1 MVHPTAKAQ
10 KLISTRCGMRRIL
23 KQQQYS
29 VADYIRA
36 AVQSGSYKPEKIPEG
51 EDERGNDRQ
60 RRGKPF
66 AYPVAYEI
74 LQMNPPIPEEPRI
87 PLKHLKHSS
96 SNDQVH
102 LPTDP
107 LIKSYLKRYDER
119 VRTHAHPS
127 TAEEE
132 EAYYAR
138 ILGIDPVKDS
148 KTKSNFT
155 AMGRKNVVLSHAYQ
169 FALRQHQVLQENK
182 DMSEEESIQIVEQLL
197 KDQNKNER
205 EVSRQ
210 RTEKVVE
217 WRAAK
222 TAQEAPTSE
231 HHDDNEDSHEP
242 TATAEEHTG
251 ESNQASI
258 PVSTIPSVLFNK
270 PRTIQAMRTWGMRLQ
285 AVPYD
290 QWTVGA
296 ATTLDHWIA
305 VEVLGMAE
313 QTWNSLL
320 DGSGDDPRDLQQLS
334 DEEYGESDL
343 IHVGNMAR
351 ARDIVTVRN
360 ALFPE
365 TLLFSTDA
373 THETLESLYDNEI
386 ITQTT
391 IQSANDEDD
400 DDNDDDELKATERS
414 IDELLASLGGFDEK
428 TDGTANNTG
437 QTEQEDEVDEDILIS
452 DMVDKLQDWRVM
464 NQESPFESWDSN
476 TKIQFNVSFV
486 FTHIILY
493 WAQIYSS
500 KFLCLISYYYMT
512 LFVHFANEDLPY
524 KIHRSVLIGY
534 RKYQ

>member
-60 RRGKPF
+60 RRGMPF

-96 SNDQVH
+96 SNDQVQ

-127 TAEEE
+127 TADQE
-132 EAYYAR
+132 EAYYAKV
-138 ILGIDPVKDS
+138 LGIDPVKDS
-148 KTKSNFT
+148 KTKSTFT
-155 AMGRKNVVLSHAYQ
+155 AMGRKNVVLSHAYN
-169 FALRQHQVLQENK
+169 FALRQYQVLQENK

-197 KDQNKNER
+197 KDQNKKER

-210 RTEKVVE
+210 RTEEVAE

-222 TAQEAPTSE
+222 TAQEAPTTAHKE
-231 HHDDNEDSHEP
+231 DDDSDALTP
-242 TATAEEHTG
+242 TAEENT
-251 ESNQASI
+251 EETTEASI
-258 PVSTIPSVLFNK
+258 PVSTIPSILFNK
-270 PRTIQAMRTWGMRLQ
+270 PSTIQAMRTWGMRLQ

-305 VEVLGMAE
+305 VEVLGMSE
-313 QTWNSLL
+313 QTWNSIL

-334 DEEYGESDL
+334 DEEYGETDL

-365 TLLFSTDA
+365 TVLFSTDA
-373 THETLESLYDNEI
+373 TYETLESLYDNETI
-386 ITQTT
+386 NPTT
-391 IQSANDEDD
+391 IQPDTDD
-400 DDNDDDELKATERS
+400 ADDDDDELKATERS
-414 IDELLASLGGFDEK
+414 IDELLASLGGFDDT
-428 TDGTANNTG
+428 TDETANSA
-437 QTEQEDEVDEDILIS
+437 TETKQEDEVDEESLIS
-452 DMVDKLQDWRVM
+452 DMVQKLQDWRGM
-464 NQESPFESWDSN
+464 NEEVPFESWDSN
-476 TKIQFNVSFV
+476 TKTEFNVSLFL
-486 FTHIILY
+486 TMHYYTRLKY
-493 WAQIYSS
+493 NYSKLS
-500 KFLCLISYYYMT
+500 
-512 LFVHFANEDLPY
+512 
-524 KIHRSVLIGY
+524 
-534 RKYQ
+534 